1 MTTNN
6 YLNSLIMVKN
16 IQGGSKSKGQA
27 RKFSTSCVSSHSV
40 LRLSSCELEKYGCI
54 TKLFGQGRCKVNTV
68 DDVELQL
75 VIRNKFKG
83 RSLRGNMV
91 SVGSV
96 VLVGLREWE
105 GPDNY
110 KICDLLE
117 VYETNDYN
125 KLKSIPS
132 TKISNLDKY
141 ISLVDSSITIGT
153 TEEFKFSDE
162 CDDEALPKENL
173 GKSVNSNE
181 RDEIDINDI

>member
-1 MTTNN
+1 
-6 YLNSLIMVKN
+6 MVKN

-27 RKFSTSCVSSHSV
+27 RKFSTSCASSRSV
-40 LRLSSCELEKYGCI
+40 LRLSNCSLEKYACV
-54 TKLFGQGRCKVNTV
+54 TKLYGQGRCKVITV

-83 RSLRGNMV
+83 RSLRSNMV

-96 VLVGLREWE
+96 ILVGLREWE

-117 VYETNDYN
+117 VYDTEDYN

-132 TKISNLDKY
+132 TMINRLDTY
-141 ISLVDSSITIGT
+141 VSALDSTVIVGK
-153 TEEFKFSDE
+153 EEFKFTNEIDE
-162 CDDEALPKENL
+162 TPKAEIYE
-173 GKSVNSNE
+173 KSEGILEV
-181 RDEIDINDI
+181 DEIDIDEI

>member
-1 MTTNN
+1 
-6 YLNSLIMVKN
+6 MVKN

-27 RKFSTSCVSSHSV
+27 RKFSTSCTSSRSI
-40 LRLSSCELEKYGCI
+40 LRLSNCSLEKYACV
-54 TKLFGQGRCKVNTV
+54 TKLYGQGRCKVITV

-83 RSLRGNMV
+83 RSLRSNMV

-96 VLVGLREWE
+96 ILVGLREWE

-117 VYETNDYN
+117 VYDTDDYN

-132 TKISNLDKY
+132 TMINRLDTY
-141 ISLVDSSITIGT
+141 VSVLDSSVIVGK
-153 TEEFKFSDE
+153 EEFKFSDE
-162 CDDEALPKENL
+162 IEETPKDVVYEKTEGVL
-173 GKSVNSNE
+173 EV
-181 RDEIDINDI
+181 DEIDIDEI

>member
-1 MTTNN
+1 
-6 YLNSLIMVKN
+6 MVKN

-27 RKFSTSCVSSHSV
+27 RKFSASCVSGRSI
-40 LRLSSCELEKYGCI
+40 LRLSVCNFEKYACV

-83 RSLRGNMV
+83 RSLRSNMV
-91 SVGSV
+91 CVGSV

-117 VYETNDYN
+117 VYDTDDYN

-141 ISLVDSSITIGT
+141 VSVLDSSVVV
-153 TEEFKFSDE
+153 EKDEFKFTDE
-162 CDDEALPKENL
+162 CDDILNSVES
-173 GKSVNSNE
+173 GKDSYIHKI
-181 RDEIDINDI
+181 DETSIDIDDI